1 MISNTTD
8 PGNGRN
14 ATIPAAGKIQIEEES
29 CSQMA
34 HEVAD
39 LFIMS
44 VEFCSHVN
52 TAIIWMDPQNKK

>member
-1 MISNTTD
+1 MISNTID

-39 LFIMS
+39 LLMG
-44 VEFCSHVN
+44 VEFYSHVN
-52 TAIIWMDPQNKK
+52 TAIILMDPQNKE